1 MPSIKEQLQAKEL
14 KSWRRFILS
23 VVIAFAGIIA
33 IGAVAFQQ
41 AFQAELNAARHKPVT
56 NVIENS
62 YLERGVYNIFQVY
75 LDENLVYH
83 FLISNAQGG
92 IVVFTTPPNKD
103 VSIPSDILP
112 AQKYDA
118 ACYRLVVDKN
128 KKWNFY
134 PTKVYRDFLKAVGD
148 RG

>member
-1 MPSIKEQLQAKEL
+1 MPSIKEQLQQGDL
-14 KSWRRFILS
+14 KAWRRLILS
-23 VVIAFAGIIA
+23 VVVAFAGIIA

-41 AFQAELNAARHKPVT
+41 AVQAELEEARHRPVT

-62 YLERGVYNIFQVY
+62 FLERGVYNIFQVY

-83 FLISNAQGG
+83 FLVSNAQGG
-92 IVVFTTPPNKD
+92 IVVFTTPPD
-103 VSIPSDILP
+103 TSVSIPSDILV

-128 KKWNFY
+128 KKWNFCQ
-134 PTKVYRDFLKAVGD
+134 TRVYTDFLKAVGD